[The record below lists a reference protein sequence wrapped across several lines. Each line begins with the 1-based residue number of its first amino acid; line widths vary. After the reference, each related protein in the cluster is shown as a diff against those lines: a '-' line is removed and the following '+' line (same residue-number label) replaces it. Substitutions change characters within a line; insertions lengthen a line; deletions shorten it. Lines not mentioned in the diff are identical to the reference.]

1 MPVHFYVQRNSS
13 FGSIGTPIPFE
24 LALVNEGNAMNLQ
37 TGKFTAPRPGIYFFL
52 FTGNAEFQASTSINV
67 NFGVGLYLNGG
78 LIGTGRVEESNNV
91 DDHETPLTLQSTL
104 NLSNP

>member
-1 MPVHFYVQRNSS
+1 
-13 FGSIGTPIPFE
+13 
-24 LALVNEGNAMNLQ
+24 VNEGNAMNLQ
-37 TGKFTAPRPGIYFFL
+37 TGKFTAPQPGIYFFL

-91 DDHETPLTLQSTL
+91 DDQRMKSHLFTYLLIPTTKSVRVEREKRKL
-104 NLSNP
+104 N